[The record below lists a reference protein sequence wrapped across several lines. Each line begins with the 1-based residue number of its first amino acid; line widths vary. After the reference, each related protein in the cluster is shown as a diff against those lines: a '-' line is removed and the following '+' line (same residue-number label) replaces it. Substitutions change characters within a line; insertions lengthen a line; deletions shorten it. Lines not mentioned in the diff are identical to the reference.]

1 MRRAAAL
8 LCLAVLAGCGGG
20 DDNDREP
27 PRRATPSPEAVV
39 RGWADDLRSGDLDAA
54 TARFAVPAIVANG
67 TPEIRLTTR
76 RQIRVFNATLPCGGR
91 VVATKRHQGVI
102 IATFVL
108 TDRPGSKC
116 DGAGNRA
123 KAAFEVREGKIV
135 RWLRVPLDG
144 ERPAPRGDVV

>member
-1 MRRAAAL
+1 M
-8 LCLAVLAGCGGG
+8 
-20 DDNDREP
+20 
-27 PRRATPSPEAVV
+27 
-39 RGWADDLRSGDLDAA
+39 RGWAADLRRGDVDAA

-67 TPEIRLTTR
+67 TPEIRLETL
-76 RQIRVFNATLPCGGR
+76 RQIRFFNDTLPCGGR
-91 VVATKRHQGVI
+91 VTDTERHHGVI